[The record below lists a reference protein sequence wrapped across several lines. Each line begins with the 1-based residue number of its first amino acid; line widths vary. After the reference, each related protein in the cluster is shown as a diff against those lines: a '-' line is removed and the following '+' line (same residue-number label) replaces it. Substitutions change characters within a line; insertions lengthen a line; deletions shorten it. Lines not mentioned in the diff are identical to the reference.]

1 VVDQTRPNRVRTAVE
16 AGPHPLSAALMT
28 ASDRAGH
35 APAEARQNPP
45 KLLVDGAL
53 FGVSPPGKLV

>member
-1 VVDQTRPNRVRTAVE
+1 
-16 AGPHPLSAALMT
+16 MT